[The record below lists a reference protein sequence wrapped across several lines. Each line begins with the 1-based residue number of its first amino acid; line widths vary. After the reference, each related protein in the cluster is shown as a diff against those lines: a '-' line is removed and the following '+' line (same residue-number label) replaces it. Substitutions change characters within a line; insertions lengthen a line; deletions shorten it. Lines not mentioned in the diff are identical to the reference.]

1 MQWELSF
8 DFLEFEFWY
17 FFFGSC
23 HLRFGILKKN
33 AMKFVHYLEKTTG
46 VSIYPLLSF
55 TIFGLFFLVMLVWV
69 IKADKKTINDISR
82 IPLD

>member
-1 MQWELSF
+1 
-8 DFLEFEFWY
+8 
-17 FFFGSC
+17 
-23 HLRFGILKKN
+23 
-33 AMKFVHYLEKTTG
+33 MKFVHYLEKTTG

-55 TIFGLFFLVMLVWV
+55 VIFGLFFLIMLIWV